1 MDITEN
7 IQTEVMN
14 MDISERL
21 QELRK
26 KEGYSQEQ
34 VAEMLGLS
42 RQAIS
47 KWEIQTL
54 QTIASHYNKPVDEL
68 LHTDLTKLG
77 ELSLNLNSISGIVE
91 LLNVMLPLYCTD
103 AAMKSDSFKKGY
115 KLSQR
120 LLDGF
125 ANAEI
130 LPGNVIGR
138 IFEKYLNAADESEE
152 LGNGREILDAGFLC
166 LHPVDVLI

>member
-1 MDITEN
+1 MDANQLGKNIKHLREMHAETLEDLGTVIHCAQSTVKGYEN
-7 IQTEVMN
+7 G
-14 MDISERL
+14 S
-21 QELRK
+21 RK
-26 KEGYSQEQ
+26 PD
-34 VAEMLGLS
+34 L
-42 RQAIS
+42 
-47 KWEIQTL
+47 QTL

-77 ELSLNLNSISGIVE
+77 ELPLNLNSISGIVE

-152 LGNGREILDAGFLC
+152 LENGREILDAGFLC